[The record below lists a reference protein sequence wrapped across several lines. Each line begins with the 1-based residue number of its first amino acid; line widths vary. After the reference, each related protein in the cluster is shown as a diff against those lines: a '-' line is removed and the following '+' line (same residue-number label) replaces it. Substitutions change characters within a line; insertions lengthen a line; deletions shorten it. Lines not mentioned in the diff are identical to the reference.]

1 MKRLLGI
8 LLAMVV
14 VGCGSNESVGDPRG
28 DPVAAL
34 EKLEARIER
43 NERGEVIGVELSG
56 TQVSDE
62 EMAHLKPLAN
72 LQVLHLFNTQIGDTG
87 LIHLQGMTNLREL
100 GLGRTQITDEGLVHL
115 KNLTGLQTLDLKETS
130 RGLVQRGRAVRQLSA
145 AFTLAARLAKTDA
158 GFRGNANAVARDF
171 VGNRRALGK
180 QLKASGAPI
189 EYQRRSESTVRHGG
203 DRKSRVTVALDSVGL
218 IGNPGRHVS
227 KRGPRLEPTTCRV
240 REGKGKESTREN
252 RTGDLHFSW
261 SSFFSWA
268 VSFP

>member
-115 KNLTGLQTLDLKETS
+115 KNLTGLQTLDFSWCSRITSAGLEHLKELTS
-130 RGLVQRGRAVRQLSA
+130 LKDFSLYKTKV
-145 AFTLAARLAKTDA
+145 TDA
-158 GFRGNANAVARDF
+158 GLIHLTGMTDLENLALPVLGTSDAGVAE
-171 VGNRRALGK
+171 L
-180 QLKASGAPI
+180 
-189 EYQRRSESTVRHGG
+189 
-203 DRKSRVTVALDSVGL
+203 RKSLTKCEINRLDY
-218 IGNPGRHVS
+218 
-227 KRGPRLEPTTCRV
+227 
-240 REGKGKESTREN
+240 
-252 RTGDLHFSW
+252 
-261 SSFFSWA
+261 
-268 VSFP
+268 